1 MALFDLITGFFR
13 KIPAPAMRKLH
24 RQLIMDHTGHS
35 VEQFDPADVVSLAEA
50 ERRFKELTGLGFIA
64 AERVGAGQSK
74 RIGEFKPSAEETLF
88 IRPLVGG

>member
-1 MALFDLITGFFR
+1 
-13 KIPAPAMRKLH
+13 
-24 RQLIMDHTGHS
+24 
-35 VEQFDPADVVSLAEA
+35 
-50 ERRFKELTGLGFIA
+50 LGFIA